1 VGAGGGH
8 SLVQK
13 YLLTSTKVQIL
24 TGKCVCDAEGV
35 REEDIHM
42 LYARILLDT
51 AMSSPDGG
59 GGGSSSSSSGSIYGC
74 IYLYID

>member
-1 VGAGGGH
+1 MGARGGH

-59 GGGSSSSSSGSIYGC
+59 CGSSSSSSGSIYRY
-74 IYLYID
+74 IYLYTD